1 MSTDTQ
7 PETHDDNAVKT
18 TPTESS
24 EKQNVSHGVSPA
36 SRTVLNTRQRGVRK
50 ANSGSSIPS
59 KTKTRQRAI
68 ERSRSSSGTHILS
81 PYEQKQRNSR
91 ISSRMKMDSS
101 IDSTNSPTSDDGS
114 VGSYSLGSSRSSN
127 TSSSIVKSEISR
139 INGKA
144 AVDLVAKMSSRESID
159 PLDNQK
165 PRRSGLRRTGSK
177 SSEITEQLE
186 ATSPYLRGRKK
197 LPSEIPIDD
206 SHKSAGSSSVRNTRS
221 KKKSS
226 SPKSDDNI
234 AGASNHSA
242 TRKTK
247 SKTRTSNGSK
257 GKQHS
262 SSGKSLRDGDKN
274 KRHSRRSRTPSSKTG
289 SKSPNSETSVDRDK
303 NRVTEEEIMQL
314 LDSTNH
320 DSAGKNDEEMQQKQT
335 RSKRKSKSPVPDPLD
350 ASYRERRSG
359 GKHRPQQRRRSISSG
374 AIETTRSSR
383 RHSNEGGRLTRTKQ
397 SRAPPARSRS
407 NNIGVDSSGLDSFLK
422 QSVGGSRRKKTSNR
436 SVNSGS
442 KSVSLSGS
450 KSLAGSRSVNTTNS
464 AGNKPRRRHLRQGRS
479 LRSNAS
485 PRQAQRYE
493 HPKLYDEDENGTII
507 ESDSDDS
514 DDDNSVEVDL
524 DLATARNNFVQQNL
538 NKELTAK
545 LSKTDEL
552 LYSVF
557 PKHIA
562 DALRNGQKVAPEN
575 HDMVTIFFSDIVG
588 FTDISAKLDPLKISD
603 MLDRLYNS
611 FDALSDYHDVFKV
624 ETIGDAY
631 MAVTNLTKEQP
642 DHCKRITEFAV
653 DAIRVANQTLIDA
666 DKPSMGF
673 VNIRVG
679 FHSGSVV
686 SNVVGSRNPR
696 YCLFGDTVNTASRME
711 SNSEKNR
718 INCSETSASL
728 LRQQSPR
735 VRIFPRGVIDVKGK
749 GEMNTFW
756 VHREGSFSATRH
768 NNKSTFS
775 NFMEKVRKR

>member
-1 MSTDTQ
+1 M
-7 PETHDDNAVKT
+7 
-18 TPTESS
+18 
-24 EKQNVSHGVSPA
+24 
-36 SRTVLNTRQRGVRK
+36 
-50 ANSGSSIPS
+50 
-59 KTKTRQRAI
+59 
-68 ERSRSSSGTHILS
+68 
-81 PYEQKQRNSR
+81 
-91 ISSRMKMDSS
+91 
-101 IDSTNSPTSDDGS
+101 
-114 VGSYSLGSSRSSN
+114 
-127 TSSSIVKSEISR
+127 
-139 INGKA
+139 
-144 AVDLVAKMSSRESID
+144 
-159 PLDNQK
+159 
-165 PRRSGLRRTGSK
+165 
-177 SSEITEQLE
+177 
-186 ATSPYLRGRKK
+186 
-197 LPSEIPIDD
+197 
-206 SHKSAGSSSVRNTRS
+206 
-221 KKKSS
+221 
-226 SPKSDDNI
+226 
-234 AGASNHSA
+234 
-242 TRKTK
+242 
-247 SKTRTSNGSK
+247 
-257 GKQHS
+257 
-262 SSGKSLRDGDKN
+262 
-274 KRHSRRSRTPSSKTG
+274 
-289 SKSPNSETSVDRDK
+289 
-303 NRVTEEEIMQL
+303 
-314 LDSTNH
+314 
-320 DSAGKNDEEMQQKQT
+320 
-335 RSKRKSKSPVPDPLD
+335 
-350 ASYRERRSG
+350 
-359 GKHRPQQRRRSISSG
+359 
-374 AIETTRSSR
+374 
-383 RHSNEGGRLTRTKQ
+383 
-397 SRAPPARSRS
+397 
-407 NNIGVDSSGLDSFLK
+407 
-422 QSVGGSRRKKTSNR
+422 
-436 SVNSGS
+436 
-442 KSVSLSGS
+442 
-450 KSLAGSRSVNTTNS
+450 AGSRSVYTTNS

-493 HPKLYDEDENGTII
+493 HPKFSDEDENGTII
-507 ESDSDDS
+507 ESDIDDS
-514 DDDNSVEVDL
+514 DDESSVEVDL

-562 DALRNGQKVAPEN
+562 DALRNGNKVAPEN

-653 DAIRVANQTLIDA
+653 DAIRVANQTLIDE

-718 INCSETSASL
+718 IHCSEASASL

-735 VRIFPRGVIDVKGK
+735 ARIFPRGVIDVKGK

-756 VHREGSFSATRH
+756 VHTEGSFSAARH
-768 NNKSTFS
+768 GNKSTFS